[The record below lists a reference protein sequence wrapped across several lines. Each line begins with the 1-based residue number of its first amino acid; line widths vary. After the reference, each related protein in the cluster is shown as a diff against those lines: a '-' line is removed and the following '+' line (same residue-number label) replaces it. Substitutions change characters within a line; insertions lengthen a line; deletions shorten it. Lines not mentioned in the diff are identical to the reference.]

1 MRTSVIGGEEGHRG
15 FLSGRR
21 SKTELGVALGA
32 VALWLVLMNRF
43 GMWGFFIGI
52 IILGVVLIGLRKDAD
67 GQPPWHGW
75 VKKGRMAQRRRSGTD
90 DFIPY
95 DLIPD
100 EDRNLDV
107 SGLTRRERKRKYK
120 ELAAYRDVPD
130 GVEGLSWV
138 RQEAGATAVAKHVP
152 TGEEPYL
159 SVVFA
164 VDGPV
169 QGLHGDEYIS
179 RAQYRFGQLLA
190 GWGASSKLVS
200 GIQMMTRVIPV
211 DSAKHEAWMQ
221 SQLDEDVDDFIIAS
235 YQSVLDELGQ
245 SSFVQRHFAV
255 VRFNLT
261 PAFGFASSRRG
272 SGEEGWL
279 TVIDEQVES
288 ALRRFREAMFTG
300 VHSLSGPQVAAVLRH
315 LQHPDWPIDRA
326 SDVTPETC
334 WFPSHD
340 EWSHTEVVGEYPD
353 RYDPDVFHEQTSW
366 YHRTA
371 WLPPAAF
378 EQREVD
384 GLFLSP
390 LLIGLSDQIVRTI
403 ATHLHL
409 IPARISKS
417 RARSD
422 HTADQAERH
431 EQARKGRI
439 MDDDMEMAA
448 TASARRVHDLS
459 NGSGHHGTSWG
470 GFITISARSVEELR
484 EASVKVEE
492 SADSA
497 GISRLLWEDTFQSA
511 AAASTW
517 PVMRG
522 VVPEKDSFLS
532 SVKIGSNSGSSKEA
546 LT

>member
-21 SKTELGVALGA
+21 SNTELGVALAA
-32 VALWLVLMNRF
+32 VILWLVLMNRF
-43 GMWGFFIGI
+43 GVWGFFIGI
-52 IILGVVLIGLRKDAD
+52 TNLLVVFIGLRKDAD
-67 GQPPWHGW
+67 GLPPWHGW
-75 VKKGRMAQRRRSGTD
+75 VKKGRMRQRRNAGTD
-90 DFIPY
+90 YFIPY
-95 DLIPD
+95 SLIPD
-100 EDRNLDV
+100 EDVVPDV
-107 SGLTRRERKRKYK
+107 SGMNRRERAEKVK
-120 ELAAYRDVPD
+120 ELAAYREVPD

-138 RQEAGATAVAKHVP
+138 RQEPGSAAVAKHVP
-152 TGEEPYL
+152 TGEDPYL

-169 QGLHGDEYIS
+169 QGLHGDAFIS
-179 RAQYRFGQLLA
+179 EAQYKFGQLLA
-190 GWGASSKLVS
+190 GWGAASKLVS
-200 GIQMMTRVIPV
+200 GVQTMTRVIPV

-221 SQLDEDVDDFIIAS
+221 SELDEKVPDIVIDS

-261 PAFGFASSRRG
+261 SAFGFAASRRG
-272 SGEEGWL
+272 DGEEGWL

-300 VHSLSGPQVAAVLRH
+300 VRALSGPQVAAVLRH

-326 SDVTPETC
+326 SDVTPDTC

-340 EWSHTEVVGEYPD
+340 EWSHTEIVGEFPD
-353 RYDPDVFHEQTSW
+353 RYDPDIYHEPTSW

-403 ATHLHL
+403 STHIHL
-409 IPARISKS
+409 IPARVAKG

-422 HTADQAERH
+422 HTADQADRH
-431 EQARKGRI
+431 EQVRKGRI
-439 MDDDMEMAA
+439 MDDDMELAA

-459 NGSGHHGTSWG
+459 SGSGHHGTSWG

-492 SADSA
+492 AADAA
-497 GISRLLWEDTFQSA
+497 GITRLLWEDTFQSA
-511 AAASTW
+511 ASASTW
-517 PVMRG
+517 PMMRG
-522 VVPEKDSFLS
+522 VVPEKDGFLS

>member
-1 MRTSVIGGEEGHRG
+1 MRTSNIGGEEGHRG
-15 FLSGRR
+15 FLSGRGNN
-21 SKTELGVALGA
+21 TELGVAIGA
-32 VALWLVLMNRF
+32 VVVWLVLMNQF
-43 GMWGFFIGI
+43 GIPGFFIGI
-52 IILGVVLIGLRKDAD
+52 VLLIVVFIGLRKDAD
-67 GQPPWHGW
+67 GLPPWHGW
-75 VKKGRMAQRRRSGTD
+75 VKNGRMKERRRTGTD

-95 DLIPD
+95 SLIPD
-100 EDRNLDV
+100 EDITPDLSQLSRQ
-107 SGLTRRERKRKYK
+107 ERKQKRK
-120 ELAAYRDVPD
+120 ELAAYREVPD
-130 GVEGLSWV
+130 GVEGLQWL
-138 RQEAGATAVAKHVP
+138 RQGPGETAVALHTP

-159 SVVFA
+159 TVVFA

-169 QGLHGDEYIS
+169 QGLHGDAFIS
-179 RAQYRFGQLLA
+179 EAQYRFGQLLA

-200 GIQMMTRVIPV
+200 GVQSLTRVIPV

-221 SQLDEDVDDFIIAS
+221 AELDEDVPDIVIDS

-245 SSFVQRHFAV
+245 SSFVQRHFV
-255 VRFNLT
+255 VLRFNLT
-261 PAFGFASSRRG
+261 STFGFAANRRG
-272 SGEEGWL
+272 RGTDGWL
-279 TVIDEQVES
+279 TVVDEQVES
-288 ALRRFREAMFTG
+288 AGRRLREAMFTG
-300 VHSLSGPQVAAVLRH
+300 VRPLSGPQVAAVLRH

-326 SDVTPETC
+326 SDVTPDTC

-340 EWSHTEVVGEYPD
+340 EWSHTEIVGEYPD
-353 RYDPDVFHEQTSW
+353 RYEPDEFHEPTSW

-371 WLPPAAF
+371 YLPPAAF

-403 ATHLHL
+403 STHLHL
-409 IPARISKS
+409 VPARIAKG

-439 MDDDMEMAA
+439 MDDEAELAA

-459 NGSGHHGTSWG
+459 SGSGHHGTSWG
-470 GFITISARSVEELR
+470 GFITISARTVEELR

-492 SADSA
+492 AADAA
-497 GISRLLWEDTFQSA
+497 GITRLLWEDTYQSA
-511 AAASTW
+511 AAATTW

-522 VVPEKDSFLS
+522 VVPEKGGFLS
-532 SVKIGSNSGSSKEA
+532 AVKIGRNSGSAKEA

>member
-21 SKTELGVALGA
+21 SNTELGVALAA
-32 VALWLVLMNRF
+32 VVLWLVLMNRF
-43 GMWGFFIGI
+43 GVWGFFVGI
-52 IILGVVLIGLRKDAD
+52 VILFVVFIGLRKDAD
-67 GQPPWHGW
+67 GLPPWHGW
-75 VKKGRMAQRRRSGTD
+75 VKKGRMRERRKSGTD
-90 DFIPY
+90 YFIPY
-95 DLIPD
+95 SLIPD
-100 EDRNLDV
+100 EDVVPDM
-107 SGLTRRERKRKYK
+107 SGLNRRERAEKVK
-120 ELAAYRDVPD
+120 ELAAYREVPD

-138 RQEAGATAVAKHVP
+138 RQEPGSTAVAKHVP

-169 QGLHGDEYIS
+169 QGLHGDGFIS
-179 RAQYRFGQLLA
+179 DAQYRFGQLLA
-190 GWGASSKLVS
+190 GWGAASKLVS
-200 GIQMMTRVIPV
+200 GVQTMTRVIPV

-221 SQLDEDVDDFIIAS
+221 SELDESVPDIVIDS
-235 YQSVLDELGQ
+235 YQSVLNELGQ
-245 SSFVQRHFAV
+245 TSFVQRHFAV

-261 PAFGFASSRRG
+261 SAFGFAASRRG
-272 SGEEGWL
+272 DGEEGWL
-279 TVIDEQVES
+279 TVIDEQVEA

-300 VHSLSGPQVAAVLRH
+300 VRALSGPQVAAVLRH

-340 EWSHTEVVGEYPD
+340 EWSHTEIVGEYPD
-353 RYDPDVFHEQTSW
+353 RYDPNIYHEQTSW

-403 ATHLHL
+403 STHIHL
-409 IPARISKS
+409 IPARVAKG

-439 MDDDMEMAA
+439 MDDDMELAA

-459 NGSGHHGTSWG
+459 SGTGHHGTSWG

-492 SADSA
+492 AADAA
-497 GISRLLWEDTFQSA
+497 GITRLLWEDTFQSA
-511 AAASTW
+511 AASATW
-517 PVMRG
+517 PMMRG
-522 VVPEKDSFLS
+522 VVPEKDGFLS
-532 SVKIGSNSGSSKEA
+532 SVKIGGNSGSSKEA